1 MSRVKYAAKNI
12 AMGYVSTIATALLN
26 FILRTI
32 FIRML
37 GDALNGVSSLY
48 TDVLSMLSLAELG
61 IGTALNFS
69 LYGPVA
75 RGETEHI
82 KSYMRVYKWAYRIIA
97 LVIAVIGLA
106 LTPFLQYLI
115 KDPGVLTIGELRLYY
130 LIFLFNTVST
140 YFVAY
145 KYSLVNA
152 EQKNYIQTNINMISK
167 VITIILQIIGL
178 LIFKNFLI
186 YLLTA
191 AFVELAQKIFASI
204 YLNRL
209 YPFLKDKDA
218 KPLPK
223 EESAEIVRKTKALV
237 LHKVG
242 DTARLQTDSLIISSM
257 IGVVVS
263 GIVSN
268 YTLVMSTVS
277 NFVNVIF
284 NSVISSFGNL
294 IATEDKDKQF
304 SVFKVYRFFAVWV
317 YGFAAIGFYALLSPL
332 VCLWLGEDHV
342 LAALAVNLI
351 LVDYF
356 FKGERIV
363 LSNFKTAAGVFEQDR
378 YLALIQ
384 GAVNLIVSILMVK
397 LIGLPGVYV
406 GTVISGL
413 IANITKPIIIY
424 KVCFDMKS
432 GSYFKDSF
440 KYILVMVLMVAL
452 VTPVKYIVTSDLHI
466 WTFLLGTIVIT
477 VLFNGIFLL
486 LFHKSAECRYVTDMV
501 KRKLLNRRK

>member
-1 MSRVKYAAKNI
+1 MSRVKYAGRNI
-12 AMGYVSTIATALLN
+12 AMGYVSTLATALLN

-32 FIRML
+32 FIAML

-61 IGTALNFS
+61 IGTALNYS

-75 RGETEHI
+75 RGDIEKI
-82 KSYMRVYKWAYRIIA
+82 KSYMRVYRKAYMIIA
-97 LVIAVIGLA
+97 AVIATIGLI
-106 LTPFLQYLI
+106 LVPFLQFLI
-115 KDPGVLTIGELRLYY
+115 KDPGTLTIGELRLYY

-167 VITIILQIIGL
+167 VVTIILQIIVL
-178 LIFKNFLI
+178 LVFKNFLI

-191 AFVELAQKIFASI
+191 AAVELTQKIFASI
-204 YLNRL
+204 YLNHL
-209 YPFLKDKDA
+209 YPYLREKNID
-218 KPLPK
+218 PLSK
-223 EESAEIVRKTKALV
+223 EETGDIVKKTRALV

-257 IGVVVS
+257 IGVVT
-263 GIVSN
+263 GGLVSN
-268 YTLVMSTVS
+268 YTLVMSTIS

-294 IATEDKDKQF
+294 IATEDKEKQF
-304 SVFKVYRFFAVWV
+304 SIFKVYRFFAVWI
-317 YGFAAIGFYALLSPL
+317 YGFATVGLFALLSPL
-332 VCLWLGEDHV
+332 VELWLGADHV
-342 LAALAVNLI
+342 LETMVVSLI

-384 GAVNLIVSILMVK
+384 GVVNLVVSVMGVK
-397 LIGLPGVYV
+397 LIGLAGIYV
-406 GTVISGL
+406 GTVVSGL

-424 KVCFDMKS
+424 RVCFDKS
-432 GSYFKDSF
+432 AWEYFKDSF
-440 KYILVMVLMVAL
+440 SYIA
-452 VTPVKYIVTSDLHI
+452 
-466 WTFLLGTIVIT
+466 VIT
-477 VLFNGIFLL
+477 LLVAACVPLRLYVTAHLSIFVFAIAVIVVTMVFNLVFWI
-486 LFHKSAECRYVTDMV
+486 LFHRSAEYEYVLQIV
-501 KRKLLNRRK
+501 KRKVGRA

>member
-1 MSRVKYAAKNI
+1 MGRVKYASRNI
-12 AMGYVSTIATALLN
+12 AMGYVSNLATALLN

-48 TDVLSMLSLAELG
+48 TDVLTMLSLAELG
-61 IGTALNFS
+61 IGTAMNYA
-69 LYGPVA
+69 LYAPVA
-75 RGETEHI
+75 QGDIEKI
-82 KSYMRVYKWAYRIIA
+82 KSYMKVYKWAYRIIA
-97 LVIAVIGLA
+97 AVISAVGLI
-106 LTPFLQYLI
+106 LIPFLQFLI
-115 KDPGVLTIGELRLYY
+115 KDPGTLTIGELRLYY
-130 LIFLFNTVST
+130 LVFLFNTVST

-167 VITIILQIIGL
+167 VVTIILQIIGL
-178 LIFKNFLI
+178 FIFKNFLV

-191 AFVELAQKIFASI
+191 AVVELVQKIVASA

-209 YPFLKDKDA
+209 YPYLKDKQVT
-218 KPLPK
+218 PLSK
-223 EESAEIVRKTKALV
+223 EESADIVRKTKALV
-237 LHKVG
+237 LHRLG
-242 DTARLQTDSLIISSM
+242 DMARLQTDSLIISSM
-257 IGVVVS
+257 IGVVIN

-268 YTLVMSTVS
+268 YTLIMSTIS

-294 IATEDKDKQF
+294 IATEDTEKQYGM
-304 SVFKVYRFFAVWV
+304 FKVYRFFAVWV
-317 YGFAAIGFYALLSPL
+317 YGFATVGLFALMSPL
-332 VCLWLGEDHV
+332 VRLWLGEDHV
-342 LAALAVNLI
+342 LMEIAVTLI

-384 GAVNLIVSILMVK
+384 GAVNLVISIVGVK
-397 LIGLPGVYV
+397 LIGLPGIYI
-406 GTVISGL
+406 GTVVSGL

-424 KVCFDMKS
+424 KVCF
-432 GSYFKDSF
+432 GRNATSYFVESA
-440 KYILVMVLMVAL
+440 KYIAVMLMMLAIGFAVRYGVML
-452 VTPVKYIVTSDLHI
+452 NLNIG
-466 WTFLLGTIVIT
+466 TFVIGVIIITIV
-477 VLFNGIFLL
+477 FNGVFWG
-486 LFHKSAECRYVTDMV
+486 LFHKSDECRYVIDIV
-501 KRKLLNRRK
+501 KRRLCRQK